1 MTSNGIPHMVDLI
14 NRIDVSIIDFLALT
28 CGIHQAALIQFT
40 LLE

>member
-1 MTSNGIPHMVDLI
+1 MGYMLNGIKVGII
-14 NRIDVSIIDFLALT
+14 NFLPLT